1 MVRGLYHFI
10 HALLS
15 FTAERLCFCVLDYAF
30 SNATAIQE
38 FTEFTEFPRNVG
50 HMGERERENGGKG
63 ILFFFL
69 VPFKLRT
76 FSIT

>member
-1 MVRGLYHFI
+1 MYHFI

-63 ILFFFL
+63 ILL
-69 VPFKLRT
+69 A
-76 FSIT
+76 